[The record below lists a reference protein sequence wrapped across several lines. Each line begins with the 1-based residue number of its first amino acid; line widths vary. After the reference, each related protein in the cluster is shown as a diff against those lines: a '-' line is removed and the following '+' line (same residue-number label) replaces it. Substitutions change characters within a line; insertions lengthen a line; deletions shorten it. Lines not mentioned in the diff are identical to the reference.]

1 MSAADGLARNQE
13 DGSAILPTLTNLSLN
28 LDLDPALDRLVIEQE
43 QDQEHDQEHEQEPL
57 LHSFCSL
64 KAEPSPDKRETA
76 ERYRAEGPFQV
87 RNAECGVWND

>member
-43 QDQEHDQEHEQEPL
+43 QDQDQEQE
-57 LHSFCSL
+57 HSGCRCRTQIRCSI
-64 KAEPSPDKRETA
+64 PSVA
-76 ERYRAEGPFQV
+76 
-87 RNAECGVWND
+87 